1 MYNPTEVFVKMVLGV
16 WIVMLIFLG
25 LFLAPWKEIEWGTL
39 KWGAEKTITVSGMA
53 EKKTKNQI
61 ANFSAGVSAID
72 LNRENAVTEVN
83 KKMDELVTTLKNFG
97 IKTED
102 IQTAYLNIY
111 QNQDSY
117 WDQSDQRNKTRPG
130 AWNVSNSVSIVL
142 RDVDRASSLTDLL
155 SKSGA
160 TNVYGPNFSLD
171 KTGKDIENE
180 LYQLAIKDARQ
191 KAEEMVKSSGARLG
205 EVLNIQEG
213 GSYSPI
219 YPMYKMMGGGGG
231 IGSGENAPIEAGSSL
246 ISRSVTVTYR
256 VL

>member
-1 MYNPTEVFVKMVLGV
+1 MADLQNMLLKMSLGLWV
-16 WIVMLIFLG
+16 VMLVFLG
-25 LFLAPWKEIEWGTL
+25 LFLAPWKEIEWGSL
-39 KWGAEKTITVSGMA
+39 KWGVEKTITVSGSA

-61 ANFSAGVSAID
+61 ANFSAGVSATD
-72 LNRENAVTEVN
+72 LNRENAVAEVN
-83 KKMDELVTTLKNFG
+83 KKMDELVTALKNFG

-117 WDQSDQRNKTRPG
+117 WDSADNRNKTRPG
-130 AWNVSNSVSIVL
+130 AWNVSNNVSIVL

-180 LYQLAIKDARQ
+180 LYQAAIKDARQ
-191 KAEEMVKSSGARLG
+191 KAEEMAKSSGIRLG

-219 YPMYKMMGGGGG
+219 YPMYRSMGGGGMG
-231 IGSGENAPIEAGSSL
+231 GGESAPVEAGSSL
-246 ISRSVTVTYR
+246 ITRSVTVTFKI
-256 VL
+256 L